1 MYRRER
7 WYFVYIVTNRS
18 KTLYVGVTGNLRK
31 RIYEHKTGAF
41 DGFTKRYKID
51 RLVYWEEFK
60 SVRHAISREKQLK
73 GWKRIKKIELIVS
86 KNPTWKDLAEDW
98 FPELNEEDD
107 DA

>member
-41 DGFTKRYKID
+41 DGFTKRLRACLATLDLRSAQDDK
-51 RLVYWEEFK
+51 
-60 SVRHAISREKQLK
+60 K
-73 GWKRIKKIELIVS
+73 G
-86 KNPTWKDLAEDW
+86 DGAG
-98 FPELNEEDD
+98 
-107 DA
+107 